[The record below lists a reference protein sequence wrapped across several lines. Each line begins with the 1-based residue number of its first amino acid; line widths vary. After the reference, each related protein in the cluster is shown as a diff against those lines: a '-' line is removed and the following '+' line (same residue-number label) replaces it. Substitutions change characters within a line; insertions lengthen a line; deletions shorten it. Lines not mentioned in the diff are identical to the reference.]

1 MGDDGE
7 RLIFRDGDA
16 GSSSA
21 PILRSLASSPSL
33 STPEKDIPADAL
45 GKFDQY
51 IVLRQLGGG
60 AFGIVYLALDT
71 VSKTKVAVKTLHPLL
86 RDNADEMARMRANF
100 AIVSRLHHPHIAPAL
115 VLHLVQNVENFAG
128 GLSNPLRISAGD
140 PVLLMSYAPGETLS
154 SWKRQFPSGIVPVQ
168 IALDI
173 CRQVAD
179 VLDYAHANKVVH
191 RDIKPSNIV
200 IENRNGDYY
209 AILSMAGSGCRNC
222 TCLYSTS

>member
-21 PILRSLASSPSL
+21 PILGSLASSPSL
-33 STPEKDIPADAL
+33 AAPEKDIPADAL

-154 SWKRQFPSGIVPVQ
+154 SWKRQLLHLCISSTYQTSHYIFLYFFQSSNYYRFMMFFYNPVKFH
-168 IALDI
+168 
-173 CRQVAD
+173 
-179 VLDYAHANKVVH
+179 Y
-191 RDIKPSNIV
+191 
-200 IENRNGDYY
+200 RNS
-209 AILSMAGSGCRNC
+209 I
-222 TCLYSTS
+222 